1 MNNKTSSARGG
12 LLGLAIERPVGVSMI
27 VVALVVFGIVGF
39 RKLQTT
45 LLPELSY
52 PTITIRTDFE
62 GASPEDVEERVSE
75 PIREAVSVLSSV
87 SKVTSISRAGRSDVI
102 VEFNWGTAM
111 MNATG
116 DLREKLD
123 RAFLPPEAEQPLI
136 LRYDPSLDPMLVL
149 GLWGRGDGIA
159 MRFLAEEELEKDL
172 AEIDGVAAVKVKGGD
187 AKEVLVALD
196 ASAVTALG
204 LDVRQIASQIGAE
217 NLNASAGTLEEA
229 DTEYLVRALNEFRN
243 LDELRNVIVA
253 RRNGANIR
261 LRDVGTVRMAAQER
275 EVITHVDGEPV
286 VLIEIFKE
294 ADANL
299 VALAKAVKERCF
311 GTPEQRAYVAKHGY
325 TDPAP
330 AGAAAALPSIASENG
345 ETKTDAPAV
354 QAKATESGMAT
365 AETGST
371 AKPSTGAASDAASAA
386 GKKKPGGGRFGKD
399 FFERM
404 KKQRMRDFLVAKVKA
419 ETDFELSLL
428 SDPSRY
434 IESSIR
440 EVLES
445 AIVGGILAV
454 LVLFLFLRQARP
466 TLLISLAIPLSL
478 VVTFAPLYMSEV
490 TLNVMSLG
498 GLALGVGMLVDTSIV
513 VLESITRC
521 REEGDGLRAAAI
533 RGVREV
539 SSAVIAS
546 TLTTVAVFLPIVFV
560 EGIAGQ
566 LFRDQ
571 ALAVVFSLLVSLL
584 VALFF
589 LPMLASRGD
598 DGALADGAAPD
609 EEQSGRIARTAA
621 SGLLVLRIGTH
632 GLARAAGLV
641 AKLPLVVFE
650 FLYSPIERAYPR
662 LLTAALRLRWAVV
675 LLAVVS
681 FGLAVLRVDDLGSEV
696 LPEVHQGEFQV
707 LAFLARDV
715 DVART
720 DEVVRPIEQAIRAIP
735 GVERSFL
742 TVGVDPEELRSSEE
756 GKHSARIHVVLDK
769 SAPDMEALEERVR
782 TDIRTLLAAEPAIL
796 NTRFQTPTLFTIATP
811 VSVEIFGHDLTKLRV
826 ATEAVSAAL
835 QSLPEVRDVRATLAR
850 GNTEVVVRF
859 DREKLAQLGLE
870 IGEASRRLATMVK
883 GEVPTQYPE
892 REKKVDIRVR
902 LDPAELEGVQKLE
915 LLDLGL
921 GGSGLASTGPGG
933 AGLGGSGGGVAI
945 PLASVASLQLKEGPS
960 EIRRLGGRRGAEVQ
974 GTVTGLDVGKV
985 QDKVAVLLEELELPD
1000 GIETAIGGQR
1010 EEMEKSRA
1018 SMIQALLLAIFLVYV
1033 VMAAQF
1039 ESLLQPLI
1047 ILFTVPLALVGVVF
1061 ALDLLGIPVSVVVFL
1076 GVIMLAGIVV
1086 NNAIVLLD
1094 RINQERALG
1103 KPIFEAV
1110 RDGSSVRLRPVL
1122 MTTLTTVLGLLPL
1135 TGWVSIRLFG
1145 GAGEGVELRAPMAIT
1160 VIAGL
1165 AFSTLLTLVVIP
1177 CVYAIVV
1184 RERRQVTVAAPGA
1197 SPLASPVAE
1206 GGAES

>member
-1 MNNKTSSARGG
+1 MNANPAPLEGG
-12 LLGLAIERPVGVSMI
+12 LLGLAIRRPVGVTMI
-27 VVALVVFGIVGF
+27 VLALVVFGVVGF

-52 PTITIRTDFE
+52 PTVTIRTDYE

-75 PIREAVSVLSSV
+75 PIREAVSVLGSV

-102 VEFNWGTAM
+102 VEFNWGTSM

-123 RAFLPPEAEQPLI
+123 RAFLPNDASQPLI

-149 GLWGRGDGIA
+149 GLSGEGDPIA

-187 AKEVLVALD
+187 EKEVLVALD
-196 ASAVTALG
+196 PSKITALG
-204 LDVRQIASQIGAE
+204 LDIRQIASQIGAE

-253 RRNGANIR
+253 RRNDANIR
-261 LRDVGTVRMAAQER
+261 LMDVATVRTSPMER
-275 EVITHVDGEPV
+275 EVITHVNGEPV
-286 VLIEIFKE
+286 VLIEIYKE

-299 VALAKAVKERCF
+299 VSLANSVKERTF
-311 GTPEQRAYVAKHGY
+311 GTKEQQDFVRKFGYADPPPKSDKPEGAPPTDGVSAQTVPVNGNAAVAASTTGAGGK
-325 TDPAP
+325 PAS
-330 AGAAAALPSIASENG
+330 AEGETLEAKNADAKKTSASEDTG
-345 ETKTDAPAV
+345 GG
-354 QAKATESGMAT
+354 AKKA
-365 AETGST
+365 
-371 AKPSTGAASDAASAA
+371 
-386 GKKKPGGGRFGKD
+386 GGGRFGKD
-399 FFERM
+399 FREKMR
-404 KKQRMRDFLVAKVKA
+404 KQRMRDFLVAKVA
-419 ETDFELSLL
+419 TESDFRLTLL

-445 AIVGGILAV
+445 AIVGGLLAV
-454 LVLFLFLRQARP
+454 IVLFLFLRQARP
-466 TLLISLAIPLSL
+466 TFLISLAIPLSL
-478 VVTFAPLYMSEV
+478 VVTFAPLYLSEV

-521 REEGDGLRAAAI
+521 REEGDGLRQAAF

-584 VALFF
+584 VALFL

-598 DGALADGAAPD
+598 TSL
-609 EEQSGRIARTAA
+609 
-621 SGLLVLRIGTH
+621 GTVAVSPPRSR
-632 GLARAAGLV
+632 LARSSAAVLGLGRSAVHSV
-641 AKLPLVVFE
+641 ALGLGWLFRLPVTLFHAV
-650 FLYSPIERAYPR
+650 YAPIERLYPPI
-662 LLTAALRLRWAVV
+662 LNGALRARWAVV
-675 LLAVVS
+675 LLAFAS
-681 FGLAVLRVDDLGSEV
+681 FGVAILRLPSLGSEV

-715 DVART
+715 DVERT
-720 DEVVRPIEQAIRAIP
+720 DDVITPIEQAIRKID
-735 GVERSFL
+735 GVERTFL

-756 GKHSARIHVVLDK
+756 GKHSARIHVVLTK
-769 SAPDMEALEERVR
+769 TTGDMEALEERVR
-782 TDIRTLLAAEPAIL
+782 GDIRELIAREPAIL
-796 NTRFQTPTLFTIATP
+796 NSRFQAPTLFTISTP
-811 VSVEIFGHDLTKLRV
+811 VSVEIYGHDLTQLRV
-826 ATEAVSAAL
+826 ATERVTVL
-835 QSLPEVRDVRATLAR
+835 LDSLPEIRDVRATLAR

-859 DREKLAQLGLE
+859 DRDKLSRLGLE
-870 IGEASRRLATMVK
+870 IGEASRRLATMVR

-892 REKKVDIRVR
+892 REKKIDIRVR

-915 LLDLGL
+915 LLDL
-921 GGSGLASTGPGG
+921 ATNG
-933 AGLGGSGGGVAI
+933 AAPI
-945 PLASVASLQLKEGPS
+945 PLGSIASLQLKEGPS
-960 EIRRLGGRRGAEVQ
+960 EIRRLGGRRAAEVQ
-974 GTVTGLDVGKV
+974 GAVAGLDVGKV
-985 QDKVAVLLEELELPD
+985 QDRVAMLLHDLELPS
-1000 GIETAIGGQR
+1000 GVETAIGGQR
-1010 EEMEKSRA
+1010 EEMEKSRD
-1018 SMIQALLLAIFLVYV
+1018 SMIQALLLAVFLVYV

-1039 ESLLQPLI
+1039 ESLMQPLI
-1047 ILFTVPLALVGVVF
+1047 ILFSVPLALTGVVF
-1061 ALDLLGIPVSVVVFL
+1061 ALDALGIPVSVVVFL

-1094 RINQERALG
+1094 RINQERVAG
-1103 KPIFEAV
+1103 KPVLTAI
-1110 RDGSSVRLRPVL
+1110 RDGATVRLRPVL

-1135 TGWVSIRLFG
+1135 TGWISFRLFG

-1165 AFSTLLTLVVIP
+1165 VFSTILTLVVIP
-1177 CVYAIVV
+1177 CVYAIVIRDRKPMGGETTPV
-1184 RERRQVTVAAPGA
+1184 LADLEGRE
-1197 SPLASPVAE
+1197 
-1206 GGAES
+1206 